1 MISAVGIVVPTLGTR
16 PELLQDCL
24 QSIRQ
29 AGKAHICVVAPAEFD
44 GTDLQQNGL
53 IDQIGIDP
61 NGGLA
66 EAINY
71 GISLLPVEIKYVNW
85 LGDDDLLAPG
95 ALDQAEQALTSNSNI
110 TMVFGSCDYIDSGS
124 QVIFTNKSGKWAV
137 PLLRFGPDLVPQ
149 PGSLFRRSAF
159 IKVNGLDTKLK
170 WAFDLDLFIKL
181 STIGDI
187 NFIDKKLASFR
198 WHPESLSVEFRSKS
212 AQEASMVRKKY
223 LPIWLRP
230 ISFIWENPVRLATV
244 YAGVRVTARAKGRA
258 RL

>member
-1 MISAVGIVVPTLGTR
+1 MISTVGIVVPTLGTR

-29 AGKAHICVVAPAEFD
+29 AGKAHICLVAPAEFN
-44 GTDLQQNGL
+44 GSNLLQKGL
-53 IDQIGIDP
+53 TDQIGIDP

-71 GISLLPVEIKYVNW
+71 GISLLPKEIEYVNW

-110 TMVFGSCDYIDSGS
+110 TMVFGSCDYIDSGN

-137 PLLRFGPDLVPQ
+137 HLLRFGPDLVPQ

-244 YAGVRVTARAKGRA
+244 YAGVRVTAKAKKRAK
-258 RL
+258 

>member
-71 GISLLPVEIKYVNW
+71 GISLLPAEIKYVNW

-95 ALDQAEQALTSNSNI
+95 SLIQAELALNSNSKI
-110 TMVFGSCDYIDSGS
+110 AMVFGSCDYIDAKN
-124 QVIFTNKSGKWAV
+124 QIIFTNKSGKWAV

-159 IKVNGLDTKLK
+159 TKVNGLDTNLK
-170 WAFDLDLFIKL
+170 WAFDLDLFLKL
-181 STIGDI
+181 AKTGGLEFI
-187 NFIDKKLASFR
+187 NKKLASFR

-212 AQEASMVRKKY
+212 AQEASMVRKRH
-223 LPIWLRP
+223 LPNWLKP
-230 ISFIWENPVRLATV
+230 IAFIWELPVRLATV
-244 YAGVRVTARAKGRA
+244 YAGVRVTAKAKKRAK
-258 RL
+258 L